1 MASWRRRCSPMRS
14 WSILGTMRRP
24 RARTWL
30 AVAVAV
36 LAVTATATAVALASG
51 PEPSDLP
58 PISADR
64 LIASLAQGPGHQIPV
79 SGSVEVH
86 LDLGLPQL
94 PVAEYGPAAGDLS
107 ALLGDHHLRVWHSQD
122 GVRVADLMP
131 TAERDVYVS
140 SSGAWAWDSDSF
152 TAYHVGVPAGPDQ
165 GGPKAPDEVFGRP
178 FTPGGAG
185 LSPSDMVDPMQLAR
199 WALDALDPTT
209 EVTAAPGPKVAGRD
223 VYVLTLTPRTDD
235 TLVGRVEV
243 AVDGE
248 HRLPLSVAIF
258 ARSGGVA
265 PVSVGY
271 TKVSFEPIDPDVYR
285 FTPPEGAT
293 VKEVTDL
300 LTAERGPTTV
310 PADGS
315 PPEVRT
321 FGHDW
326 ATVIAVRMP
335 KLPQPGD
342 GEIDYREFLPLSG
355 PLFSIR
361 LEERGDHVWLVYGAV
376 PQAALADAG
385 SNLR

>member
-1 MASWRRRCSPMRS
+1 MA
-14 WSILGTMRRP
+14 G
-24 RARTWL
+24 
-30 AVAVAV
+30 
-36 LAVTATATAVALASG
+36 G
-51 PEPSDLP
+51 PEQSDLP
-58 PISADR
+58 PITPER
-64 LIASLAQGPGHQIPV
+64 LLASLAQGSGHEVPV
-79 SGSVEVH
+79 SGAVEVQ
-86 LDLGLPQL
+86 LDLGIPQL

-107 ALLGDHHLRVWHSQD
+107 AFLGDHHLRVWRSQD
-122 GVRVADLMP
+122 GLRVADLMP
-131 TAERDVYVS
+131 TAERDLYVS
-140 SSGAWAWDSDSF
+140 RSGAWAWDSDSF
-152 TAYHVGVPAGPDQ
+152 TAYHLGVPAGFDQ
-165 GGPKAPDEVFGRP
+165 GGTQGPDEVFGRP
-178 FTPGGAG
+178 FAPGEGFAEG
-185 LSPSDMVDPMQLAR
+185 MSPADMFDPAELAR

-209 EVTAAPGPKVAGRD
+209 GVSAAPGPKVAGRD

-235 TLVGRVEV
+235 TLIGRVEL

-248 HRLPLSVAIF
+248 HRLPLSVAVF

-265 PVSVGY
+265 PVSVAY
-271 TKVSFEPIDPDVYR
+271 TRVSFEPIDPDVYR

-300 LTAERGPTTV
+300 LDAERGPTAGPTTV
-310 PADGS
+310 PDDAA
-315 PPEVRT
+315 PPELRT

-335 KLPQPGD
+335 KLPQAGD

-385 SNLR
+385 ANLR